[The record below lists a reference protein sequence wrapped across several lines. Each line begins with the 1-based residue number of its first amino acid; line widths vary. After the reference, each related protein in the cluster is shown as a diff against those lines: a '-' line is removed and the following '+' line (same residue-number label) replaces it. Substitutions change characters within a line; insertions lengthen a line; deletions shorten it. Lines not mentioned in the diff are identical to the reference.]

1 MQLKK
6 LAVICPGIGYTEDKP
21 LLYHSRRIAE
31 AHGYEI
37 LTIRYSGLPKKVRGD
52 RKKMEKSYTLALE
65 QTADALSELKTEDYD
80 EILFIGKSIGT
91 AVAAA
96 AAEKLYKAAKTR
108 FLLFTPLEQTF
119 SFHIHDAIVF
129 TGDNDP
135 WVGGKD
141 TRIPELCKEK
151 KLPYYLIPGGNHSL
165 ETNEPMKDLI
175 QLLGIM
181 ETAEKYISAE
191 LQTGNNS

>member
-1 MQLKK
+1 MKK

-31 AHGYEI
+31 SHGYEI
-37 LTIRYSGLPKKVRGD
+37 LTIKYSGLPKKVRGD

-80 EILFIGKSIGT
+80 EILFVGKSIGT
-91 AVAAA
+91 VVAAA
-96 AAEKLYKAAKTR
+96 AAEKLVQADRIR

-165 ETNEPMKDLI
+165 ETNEPMKDLT

-181 ETAEKYISAE
+181 ETTEKFISQEPKAGK
-191 LQTGNNS
+191 QSS

>member
-1 MQLKK
+1 MQIKK

-31 AHGYEI
+31 SHGYEI

-96 AAEKLYKAAKTR
+96 AEKLVQADRIR

>member
-52 RKKMEKSYTLALE
+52 QKKMEKSYQLALQ
-65 QTADALSELKTEDYD
+65 QTEDALAEIKTEDY
-80 EILFIGKSIGT
+80 EEVLFVGKSIGT

-96 AAEKLYKAAKTR
+96 AAGKLDKAAKVG
-108 FLLFTPLEQTF
+108 FLLYTPLEQTF
-119 SFHIHDAIVF
+119 LFQIHDAIVF

-141 TRIPELCKEK
+141 SRIPELCKEK
-151 KLPYYLIPGGNHSL
+151 NLPCYLISGGNHSL
-165 ETNEPMKDLI
+165 ETNEPMKDLT
-175 QLLGIM
+175 QLVRIM
-181 ETAEKYISAE
+181 EATEKFLSEE
-191 LQTGNNS
+191 L

>member
-1 MQLKK
+1 MK
-6 LAVICPGIGYTEDKP
+6 ICVLFPGLGYTTELP
-21 LLYHSRRIAE
+21 LLYYSGKMTLKL
-31 AHGYEI
+31 GYE
-37 LTIRYSGLPKKVRGD
+37 LVRLNYHDLPGNVKGNRE
-52 RKKMEKSYTLALE
+52 KMLE
-65 QTADALSELKTEDYD
+65 TFNIASAQVADQLKDIDWDKYD

>member
-52 RKKMEKSYTLALE
+52 QKKMEKSYQLALE
-65 QTADALSELKTEDYD
+65 QTEVALAEIRTEDYED
-80 EILFIGKSIGT
+80 ILFIGKSIGT
-91 AVAAA
+91 VVAAA
-96 AAEKLYKAAKTR
+96 AAVKLDKAAKTR

-119 SFHIHDAIVF
+119 LLPIHDAIAF

-141 TRIPELCKEK
+141 SRIPELCKGK
-151 KLPYYLIPGGNHSL
+151 NLPYYLIPGGNHSL

>member
-31 AHGYEI
+31 AHGYKI

-52 RKKMEKSYTLALE
+52 RKKMEKSYQLALE
-65 QTADALSELKTEDYD
+65 QTEDALAEIRTEDYE

-91 AVAAA
+91 TVAAA

-108 FLLFTPLEQTF
+108 FLLYTPLEQTF

-141 TRIPELCKEK
+141 SQIPELCRENN
-151 KLPYYLIPGGNHSL
+151 LPYYLIPGGNHSL
-165 ETNEPMKDLI
+165 ETNEPMKDLT
-175 QLLGIM
+175 QLVRIM
-181 ETAEKYISAE
+181 EEIQKYISEE
-191 LQTGNNS
+191 L

>member
-52 RKKMEKSYTLALE
+52 RKKMEKSYQLALE
-65 QTADALSELKTEDYD
+65 QTEDALAEIRAEDYED
-80 EILFIGKSIGT
+80 ILFIGKSIGT
-91 AVAAA
+91 VVATA
-96 AAEKLYKAAKTR
+96 AAERLVQADRIR

-119 SFHIHDAIVF
+119 SLHIHDAIVF

-135 WVGGKD
+135 WVGGKES
-141 TRIPELCKEK
+141 RISDLCREK
-151 KLPYYLIPGGNHSL
+151 NLPYYLIPGGNHSL
-165 ETNEPMKDLI
+165 ETNEPMKDLT
-175 QLLGIM
+175 QLVRIM
-181 ETAEKYISAE
+181 EEIQKYISEE
-191 LQTGNNS
+191 L

>member
-1 MQLKK
+1 MKK

-31 AHGYEI
+31 SHGYEI

-141 TRIPELCKEK
+141 SRIPELCKEK
-151 KLPYYLIPGGNHSL
+151 NLPCYLISGGNHSL
-165 ETNEPMKDLI
+165 ETNEPMKDLT
-175 QLLGIM
+175 QLVRIM
-181 ETAEKYISAE
+181 EATEKFLSEE
-191 LQTGNNS
+191 L

>member
-1 MQLKK
+1 MHMKK

-31 AHGYEI
+31 SHGYEI

-65 QTADALSELKTEDYD
+65 QTADALAELRTGDYD
-80 EILFIGKSIGT
+80 EILFVGKSIGT
-91 AVAAA
+91 VVAAA
-96 AAEKLYKAAKTR
+96 AAEKLVQADRTR

-119 SFHIHDAIVF
+119 SSHIRDAIVF

-151 KLPYYLIPGGNHSL
+151 NLPCFLIPGGNHSL
-165 ETNEPMKDLI
+165 ETKEPMKDLL
-175 QLLGIM
+175 QLLRIM

-191 LQTGNNS
+191 LQSGNNY

>member
-1 MQLKK
+1 MKK

-31 AHGYEI
+31 SHGYEI
-37 LTIRYSGLPKKVRGD
+37 LTIRYSGLPKKVRRD

-80 EILFIGKSIGT
+80 EILFVGKSIGT
-91 AVAAA
+91 VIAAA
-96 AAEKLYKAAKTR
+96 AAEKLVQADRIR

-135 WVGGKD
+135 WIGGKD

-175 QLLGIM
+175 QLLRIM

>member
-31 AHGYEI
+31 SHGYEI

-52 RKKMEKSYTLALE
+52 RKKMEKSYQLALE
-65 QTADALSELKTEDYD
+65 QTEVALAEIRTEDYED
-80 EILFIGKSIGT
+80 ILFIGKSIGT
-91 AVAAA
+91 VVAAA
-96 AAEKLYKAAKTR
+96 AAVKLDKAAKTR

>member
-6 LAVICPGIGYTEDKP
+6 LAVVCPGIGYTEDKP

-31 AHGYEI
+31 SHGYEI
-37 LTIRYSGLPKKVRGD
+37 LTIKYSGLPKKVRGD
-52 RKKMEKSYTLALE
+52 RKKMEKSYTLALK
-65 QTADALSELKTEDYD
+65 QTADALAELRTEDCD
-80 EILFIGKSIGT
+80 EILFVGKSIGT

-96 AAEKLYKAAKTR
+96 AAEKYVQADRTR

-135 WVGGKD
+135 WVGGID
-141 TRIPELCKEK
+141 SRIPELCREK
-151 KLPYYLIPGGNHSL
+151 NLPYFLIPGGNHSL

-175 QLLGIM
+175 QLLRIM
-181 ETAEKYISAE
+181 ETAEKFISAE

>member
-1 MQLKK
+1 MKK

-52 RKKMEKSYTLALE
+52 QKKMEKSYQLALQ
-65 QTADALSELKTEDYD
+65 QTEDALAEIKTEDY
-80 EILFIGKSIGT
+80 EEVLFVGKSIGT

-96 AAEKLYKAAKTR
+96 AAGKLDKAAKVR
-108 FLLFTPLEQTF
+108 FLLYTPLEQTF
-119 SFHIHDAIVF
+119 LFQIHDAIVF

-141 TRIPELCKEK
+141 SRIPELCKEK
-151 KLPYYLIPGGNHSL
+151 NLPFYLISGGNHSL
-165 ETNEPMKDLI
+165 ETNEPMKDLT
-175 QLLGIM
+175 QLVRIM
-181 ETAEKYISAE
+181 EATEKFLSEE
-191 LQTGNNS
+191 L

>member
-1 MQLKK
+1 MKK

-31 AHGYEI
+31 SHGYEI
-37 LTIRYSGLPKKVRGD
+37 LTIRYSGFPKKVRGD

-96 AAEKLYKAAKTR
+96 VAEKLYKAAKTR

>member
-1 MQLKK
+1 MQMKK

-31 AHGYEI
+31 SHGYEI

-52 RKKMEKSYTLALE
+52 RKKMEKSYTLALG
-65 QTADALSELKTEDYD
+65 QTADALSELKTENYD
-80 EILFIGKSIGT
+80 EILFVGKSIGT
-91 AVAAA
+91 VVAAA
-96 AAEKLYKAAKTR
+96 VAEKLVQADRIR

>member
-1 MQLKK
+1 MKK

-31 AHGYEI
+31 SHGYEI
-37 LTIRYSGLPKKVRGD
+37 LTIRYSGLPKKVRRD

-80 EILFIGKSIGT
+80 EILFVGKSIGT
-91 AVAAA
+91 VIAAA
-96 AAEKLYKAAKTR
+96 AAEKLVQADRIR

-135 WVGGKD
+135 WIGGKD

>member
-1 MQLKK
+1 MKK

-21 LLYHSRRIAE
+21 LLYHSRRIVE
-31 AHGYEI
+31 SHGYDI

-52 RKKMEKSYTLALE
+52 RKKMEKSYMLALE
-65 QTADALSELKTEDYD
+65 QTEEALAEISTEDYE

-91 AVAAA
+91 AVAVA
-96 AAEKLYKAAKTR
+96 AAERLRKAERTR

-119 SFHIHDAIVF
+119 SFHIRDAIVF

-135 WVGGKD
+135 WVGGKES
-141 TRIPELCKEK
+141 RIPELCRAKN
-151 KLPYYLIPGGNHSL
+151 LPCCLILGGNHSL
-165 ETNEPMKDLI
+165 ETNEPMKDLT

-181 ETAEKYISAE
+181 ETTEKFISQEPKA
-191 LQTGNNS
+191 GK

>member
-6 LAVICPGIGYTEDKP
+6 LAVVCPGIGYTEDKP

-31 AHGYEI
+31 SHGYEI

-52 RKKMEKSYTLALE
+52 RKKMEESFQLALE
-65 QTADALSELKTEDYD
+65 QTADALVKIRTEDCD
-80 EILFIGKSIGT
+80 EILFVGKSIGT
-91 AVAAA
+91 VVAAA
-96 AAEKLYKAAKTR
+96 AAEKYVQADRTR

-119 SFHIHDAIVF
+119 SFPIHDAIVF

-151 KLPYYLIPGGNHSL
+151 NLPYFLIPGGNHSL

-175 QLLGIM
+175 QLLRIM

-191 LQTGNNS
+191 LHTGNNS